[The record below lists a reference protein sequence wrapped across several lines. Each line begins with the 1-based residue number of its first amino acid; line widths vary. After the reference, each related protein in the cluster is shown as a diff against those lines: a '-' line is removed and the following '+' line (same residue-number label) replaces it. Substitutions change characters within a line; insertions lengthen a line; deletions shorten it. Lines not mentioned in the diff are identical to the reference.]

1 MRNSKPNIFTKIYD
15 FFDVFGHS
23 ILFTLMILAIG
34 TMLYIAIIPNPIKRA
49 ANEKELYRNET
60 CIIVGSNEAAQDFS
74 HDKFH
79 RPIVLKVWLIQRV
92 TDTTQFTE
100 LTSSWDDNHFYV
112 TKELWYSK
120 GIGDT
125 LHFDYIRKD
134 RFFTI
139 NKK

>member
-23 ILFTLMILAIG
+23 IFMICVFVLLGIL
-34 TMLYIAIIPNPIKRA
+34 LYIAFIPNPIKRA
-49 ANEKELYRNET
+49 GNEKELYRNEK
-60 CIIVGSNEAAQDFS
+60 CVIVGTNEAAQDFS

-79 RPIVLKVWLIQRV
+79 RPIVIKVWLVQRV
-92 TDTTQFTE
+92 SDATQFAE
-100 LTSSWDDNHFYV
+100 LTSYDDYDHWHI
-112 TKELWYSK
+112 TREMWYSK

-125 LHFDYIRKD
+125 LYFKYIRKN

-139 NKK
+139 NK